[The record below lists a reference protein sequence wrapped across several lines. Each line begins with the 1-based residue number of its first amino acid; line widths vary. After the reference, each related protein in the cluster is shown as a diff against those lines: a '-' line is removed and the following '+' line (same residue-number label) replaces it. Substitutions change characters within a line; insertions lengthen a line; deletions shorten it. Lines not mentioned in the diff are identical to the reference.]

1 MHGVKISLHVNFF
14 LDHHSDKQ
22 AGAGL
27 LGWCLVPATMVNYCT
42 KQQNSQIEVCR
53 LGWFLILI

>member
-27 LGWCLVPATMVNYCT
+27 VPGAGHNG
-42 KQQNSQIEVCR
+42 K
-53 LGWFLILI
+53 LLH

>member
-1 MHGVKISLHVNFF
+1 MKDSWEKNVDKNVLTLMHGVKISLHVNFF

-27 LGWCLVPATMVNYCT
+27 LAAGRVPGAGHNG
-42 KQQNSQIEVCR
+42 K
-53 LGWFLILI
+53 LLH